1 MLREDA
7 YARLK
12 QSLFESALRPGQL
25 VSQKELAK
33 LIHCPLGP
41 TREAI
46 QRLAAESLLRVVPQ
60 RGIVINNLS
69 LEFIR
74 DVFQLRA
81 MIEREAARAF
91 VATAERDELLAL
103 KSEHQTLLRRARGG
117 IDRSVQTAA
126 MRLDWRFH
134 DRVVAALDNALV
146 AEIYR
151 VNSDRIRLIQAKRGY
166 VTERLPS
173 AMREHLAILNAGL
186 RHGPPAAAEAMD
198 KHLRESRRW
207 AVRV

>member
-1 MLREDA
+1 VLREDA

-12 QSLFESALRPGQL
+12 QSLFDSALRPGQL

-33 LIHCPLGP
+33 LIHCSLGP

-46 QRLAAESLLRVVPQ
+46 QRLAAESLLR
-60 RGIVINNLS
+60 
-69 LEFIR
+69 

-81 MIEREAARAF
+81 MIEREAAQAF
-91 VATAERDELLAL
+91 VATAERAEILAL
-103 KSEHQTLLRRARGG
+103 KAEHQVLLRRTLAGV
-117 IDRSVQTAA
+117 DRPMQAA
-126 MRLDWRFH
+126 ALRLDWRFH
-134 DRVVAALDNALV
+134 DRVVAALDNGLV
-146 AEIYR
+146 VEIYR

-166 VTERLPS
+166 VVERLPS

-186 RHGPPAAAEAMD
+186 RHGPLAAAEAMD
-198 KHLRESRRW
+198 RHLRESRRW